1 MNKKLL
7 FAIAFWV
14 MSMAAYAQTI
24 TVRYESNVPDC
35 GVQLYFGVQTEI
47 DGQLFY
53 RLTVYKTALPGGI
66 VTFDLSTEMSETLI
80 PAADFTDPTRPQFGG
95 AIGSSGVSIIYNTAM
110 PEGSLNI
117 IDRGLCAGSS
127 KTYFTRN
134 GEFHFTVQ
142 SIVDDLNGLI
152 R

>member
-7 FAIAFWV
+7 FAVTFWV

-24 TVRYESNVPDC
+24 TIHYESDVPDC
-35 GVQLYFGVQTEI
+35 VTQLYFGVQTEV

-53 RLTVYKTALPGGI
+53 RLTVYKTALPGSI
-66 VTFDLSTEMSETLI
+66 VTFDLLTDMSETFV
-80 PAADFTDPTRPQFGG
+80 PAADFADPTRPQFGG
-95 AIGSSGVSIIYNTAM
+95 AIGSSGVAVTYNTAM

-117 IDRGLCAGSS
+117 IDGGLCVGST
-127 KTYFTRN
+127 KTFLTRN
-134 GEFHFTVQ
+134 GEFHFTVR